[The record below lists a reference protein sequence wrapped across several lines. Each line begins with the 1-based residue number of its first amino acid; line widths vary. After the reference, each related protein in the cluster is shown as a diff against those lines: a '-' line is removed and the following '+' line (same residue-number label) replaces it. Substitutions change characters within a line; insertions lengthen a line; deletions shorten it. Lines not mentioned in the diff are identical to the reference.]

1 MFGLGLLGVL
11 LWALVVLLKLS
22 SGYLQ
27 LFLHP
32 FKTSFINVEHC
43 LLRTFEND
51 FA

>member
-27 LFLHP
+27 LLQP
-32 FKTSFINVEHC
+32 FKTSFTHVEHC